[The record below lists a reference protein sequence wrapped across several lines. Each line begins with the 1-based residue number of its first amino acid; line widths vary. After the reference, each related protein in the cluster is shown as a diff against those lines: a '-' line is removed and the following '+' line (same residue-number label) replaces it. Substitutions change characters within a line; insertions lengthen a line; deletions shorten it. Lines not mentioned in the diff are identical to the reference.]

1 MDNASLNLPS
11 EEGVFLKEFCGSIVH
26 YLDLRNYPANLE
38 YCRLM
43 SVDKSYFEPED
54 ALDPLPSLSDLV
66 QVAQDTA
73 DHHNQK
79 DIDDFLL
86 MSENAFMN
94 AARAEIIST

>member
-1 MDNASLNLPS
+1 
-11 EEGVFLKEFCGSIVH
+11 
-26 YLDLRNYPANLE
+26 
-38 YCRLM
+38 M
-43 SVDKSYFEPED
+43 SVDKSNFEPENG
-54 ALDPLPSLSDLV
+54 LDPLPSVSDLV

-73 DHHNQK
+73 EHRNQK

>member
-1 MDNASLNLPS
+1 
-11 EEGVFLKEFCGSIVH
+11 V
-26 YLDLRNYPANLE
+26 
-38 YCRLM
+38 
-43 SVDKSYFEPED
+43 
-54 ALDPLPSLSDLV
+54 SDLV

-73 DHHNQK
+73 EHRNQK